1 MRALSTVELM
11 TVWEHGVS
19 LPWDQRALALLAV
32 ACADDRQ
39 PEELGQLSIGQ
50 RDSSLLTLREL
61 MFGPQLAGVTP
72 CPTCGELL
80 EFGIDA
86 ADIRVTPTFEPAGPI
101 DLSHAGYEVRFRLPN
116 SLDLTSLDPNADIH
130 KNRQRLLTRCVVA
143 ARRAD
148 GEIPADE
155 LPPEVVA
162 AVTERMAEADPQA
175 DVQLALTCP
184 KCTHAWRTP
193 LDIASFFWSE
203 IHARAT
209 RLLHD
214 VHVLA
219 SAYGWREAEIL
230 SMSPTRR
237 QAYVELVQQ

>member
-1 MRALSTVELM
+1 M

-19 LPWDQRALALLAV
+19 QPWDQRALALLAV
-32 ACADDRQ
+32 ACADDKQ

-50 RDSSLLTLREL
+50 RDASLLTLREQT
-61 MFGPQLAGVTP
+61 FGPQMTGIAP
-72 CPTCGELL
+72 CPACGELL

-86 ADIRVTPTFEPAGPI
+86 ADIRVTPTLEPATTI

-116 SLDLTSLDPNADIH
+116 SLDLTSLDPNADTQ
-130 KNRQRLLTRCVVA
+130 KNRQRLLTRCVVT
-143 ARRAD
+143 ARRD
-148 GEIPADE
+148 EREIPTDE

-162 AVTERMAEADPQA
+162 AVAEGMSEADPQG

-184 KCTHAWRTP
+184 KCTHLWRTP
-193 LDIASFFWSE
+193 LDIVSFFWSE
-203 IHARAT
+203 IHAWAI

-219 SAYGWREAEIL
+219 SAYGWREADIL

-237 QAYVELVQQ
+237 QAYMELVQR